1 MKQKS
6 SWKSNNILASPYSR
20 TLWDIFPASR
30 VRANTQVTGRVVR
43 LFARG
48 VICLFARGVLSLI
61 ARGVVARILFTF
73 LILKNVIWSE
83 TSPWPGQSF
92 RPSVGWSVWLKC
104 SYRIT
109 CSPKHFEIDSSR
121 LELVRWETWWNLL
134 PAAIRFHYIKKP
146 YHNPHQL
153 NDKPF

>member
-30 VRANTQVTGRVVR
+30 VRANTQVTGRVIR

-73 LILKNVIWSE
+73 LILKNVI
-83 TSPWPGQSF
+83 
-92 RPSVGWSVWLKC
+92 
-104 SYRIT
+104 
-109 CSPKHFEIDSSR
+109 
-121 LELVRWETWWNLL
+121 
-134 PAAIRFHYIKKP
+134 
-146 YHNPHQL
+146 
-153 NDKPF
+153 